1 MGSREMMT
9 RTIIC
14 QINAISDYVADG
26 HLPTEEMQKILDAI
40 EDAHFHVA
48 NARDFIKRQGEAS

>member
-1 MGSREMMT
+1 MMT